1 MTRQEFPQYNDPGDP
16 VAQLDRANGFEPLGS
31 EFKSRRGRH
40 LFGPY
45 KAVAGLTTGCDEG
58 NMNKQRHFSLH
69 VLLLLGIFS
78 GYLPFGF
85 AQVSSSTTSD
95 IVKRTMAAA
104 LAHCHSKTSD
114 GIEAFTFIPPSN
126 DEIETIKSLGSAAV
140 EPLSTYVQ
148 VKVDCGFA
156 PLFALKFLTALR
168 NPAALGAFQRAFAQ
182 DQWEVTRMYALAGMF
197 ETSKTAAEP
206 YVKAALE
213 DKLPNVRHMAEGLW
227 LSYQPHKSDK

>member
-1 MTRQEFPQYNDPGDP
+1 
-16 VAQLDRANGFEPLGS
+16 
-31 EFKSRRGRH
+31 
-40 LFGPY
+40 
-45 KAVAGLTTGCDEG
+45 
-58 NMNKQRHFSLH
+58 MNQQWHRFLR
-69 VLLLLGIFS
+69 VLLLLGMF
-78 GYLPFGF
+78 GARLPFGF
-85 AQVSSSTTSD
+85 AQVSSPTTSD

-104 LAHCHSKTSD
+104 LARCHSKAD

-126 DEIETIKSLGSAAV
+126 DEIETIKPLGSAAV

-148 VKVDCGFA
+148 AKADCGFAKIDCGFA

-182 DQWEVTRMYALAGMF
+182 DEWEVTRMYALAGMF

-213 DKLPNVRHMAEGLW
+213 DKSPNVRRMAEGLW

>member
-1 MTRQEFPQYNDPGDP
+1 MNQ
-16 VAQLDRANGFEPLGS
+16 
-31 EFKSRRGRH
+31 RRH
-40 LFGPY
+40 AF
-45 KAVAGLTTGCDEG
+45 
-58 NMNKQRHFSLH
+58 LH

-85 AQVSSSTTSD
+85 AQMSSPTASD

-104 LAHCHSKTSD
+104 LAHCHSMTSD
-114 GIEAFTFIPPSN
+114 GVEAFTFIPPYN
-126 DEIETIKSLGSAAV
+126 DEIERIKSLGSAAV

-148 VKVDCGFA
+148 AKVDCGFPKIDCGFA

-168 NPAALGAFQRAFAQ
+168 NPAALGIFQRAFAQ
-182 DQWEVTRMYALAGMF
+182 DQGEVTRMYALAGMF

-213 DKLPNVRHMAEGLW
+213 DKSPSVRHMAEGRW
-227 LSYQPHKSDK
+227 LSYQPHKTDK